1 MYFLTGELFFSFLFF
16 PPVEKKKKS
25 TPILIGSTEC
35 NVQVKRSKG
44 GQQNKLLGVVVC
56 RGGESGHGLF
66 VLDGPNV

>member
-1 MYFLTGELFFSFLFF
+1 MYFLTGELFFRFYFF
-16 PPVEKKKKS
+16 PPVEKKNKS

-35 NVQVKRSKG
+35 NVQVRRSKG